1 MLRKETKPV
10 IVITGASSGIGRAT
24 ALEFAKRGRKVV
36 LASRSRES
44 LAEVANACEEK
55 GGHAHIVPT
64 DVSKEEE
71 VRYLARE
78 AVQRFGKIDAWINNA
93 AVIAFG
99 AYEDIPA
106 EDFRQVL
113 EVNLF
118 GYTYGARAALRQFR
132 KQGRGMLINVSS
144 VAGVVGQPFAVPY
157 SISKFGVR
165 GLAIS
170 LDQEYKKEKNIH
182 ISTVMLSTVDTP
194 IYSQGANFIGRRIA
208 PPVAVTPPEKVA
220 KALVK
225 LGKNP
230 RKNTFLGHSTLPM
243 RLGRFLLPTL
253 FDKITYW
260 KTVIQE
266 FEDETIPETKG
277 NLYEPNPQAE
287 SVRGGWLKK
296 KHKKEKIQK
305 AALAA
310 GLLLSLGWFLKQNK
324 TQK

>member
-1 MLRKETKPV
+1 MAKESSKLTV
-10 IVITGASSGIGRAT
+10 VITGASSGIGRAT
-24 ALEFAKRGRKVV
+24 ALEFAKRGRDVV

-44 LAEVANACEEK
+44 LAEVAKACEK
-55 GGHAHIVPT
+55 NGGRAHIVQT

-71 VRYLARE
+71 VQNLARE
-78 AVQRFGKIDAWINNA
+78 AVQKFEKIDVWINNA

-113 EVNLF
+113 EINLF

-132 KQGRGMLINVSS
+132 KQGYGTLINVSS

-170 LDQEYKKEKNIH
+170 LDQELKDEKNIH

-194 IYSQGANFIGRRIA
+194 IYSQGANFIGRKIA
-208 PPVAVTPPEKVA
+208 PPVAVTSPHKVA

-225 LGKNP
+225 LSKKP
-230 RKNTFLGHSTLPM
+230 RKNVFIGNSTWLM

-260 KTVIQE
+260 KTIIQE
-266 FEDETIPETKG
+266 FEDESIPETKG
-277 NLYEPNPQAE
+277 NLYEPNPKEE
-287 SVRGGWLKK
+287 SIRGRWLKK
-296 KHKKEKIQK
+296 EQKKKRKAKKI
-305 AALAA
+305 AIAA
-310 GLLLSLGWFLKQNK
+310 GAVLCLGWLLRQKQP
-324 TQK
+324 

>member
-1 MLRKETKPV
+1 
-10 IVITGASSGIGRAT
+10 VITGASSGIGRAT
-24 ALEFAKRGRKVV
+24 ALEFAKRGRNVV

-44 LAEVANACEEK
+44 LAEVANACKEH
-55 GGHAHIVPT
+55 GDHAHIVPT

-71 VRYLARE
+71 VRDLALE
-78 AVQRFGKIDAWINNA
+78 AVQRFGKIDVWINNA

-99 AYEDIPA
+99 AYEDIST

-132 KQGRGMLINVSS
+132 KQGRGILINVSS

-194 IYSQGANFIGRRIA
+194 IYSQGANFIGRKIA

-225 LGKNP
+225 LSKNP
-230 RKNTFLGHSTLPM
+230 RKNVFIGNSTLPM
-243 RLGRFLLPTL
+243 RLGRFLMPTL

-266 FEDETIPETKG
+266 FEDEPIPETKG

-287 SVRGGWLKK
+287 SVRGRWLKK
-296 KHKKEKIQK
+296 NIRRKGYKKQP
-305 AALAA
+305 LQR
-310 GLLLSLGWFLKQNK
+310 GSSLV
-324 TQK
+324 